1 MFFPKLRRRAKWVF
15 LLLALAFLFGFL
27 IFGVGAGGS
36 GIGDYFADLLNRPV
50 SSDTP
55 SLDDARAAVQ
65 ERPNDPEARLDLARA
80 AQAEGEIDEAI
91 SALERYRTMR
101 PEDPDALRTLA
112 ALYGTQI
119 ASAQEKSAIAANEAA
134 EASLPTTFA
143 PTDSGFLQDLL
154 GNPISESLSNQ
165 ANARASTADAE
176 VQRLSAL
183 QLGVFEKL
191 TELVT
196 DEPLLYLQYAQAAET
211 AQDYETA
218 ITAYESFLDVSPNNP
233 NAEQIQERIDA
244 LKTAIS
250 GAAAGAGGDGSGG
263 SSGDDS
269 DRE

>member
-1 MFFPKLRRRAKWVF
+1 
-15 LLLALAFLFGFL
+15 
-27 IFGVGAGGS
+27 
-36 GIGDYFADLLNRPV
+36 V
-50 SSDTP
+50 SSDLLSP
-55 SLDDARAAVQ
+55 PDARTAVQ

-91 SALERYRTMR
+91 AALERYRTMR

-119 ASAQEKSAIAANEAA
+119 AAAQQRSAIAANEAA
-134 EASLPTTFA
+134 EASLPTTLA

-165 ANARASTADAE
+165 ANARASAADAE
-176 VQRLSAL
+176 VQTLSAL
-183 QLGVFEKL
+183 QLGVFETL

-196 DEPLLYLQYAQAAET
+196 DEPLLYRQLALAAET

-218 ITAYESFLDVSPNNP
+218 ITAYESFLDASPNNP

-244 LKTAIS
+244 LKTIS
-250 GAAAGAGGDGSGG
+250 GAAEGAGGNGSGG
-263 SSGDDS
+263 GSGGDS
-269 DRE
+269 DGE